1 LSIIS
6 EIAAKDPYSAAMALG
21 QFPHIL
27 LTIAHIVYF
36 ILICRNYVKK
46 IDMQREH
53 IPLWFRILLIFRALK
68 TVNTNNPNVTV
79 EFSCDPDIFFMYSQF
94 VMSLFHSIMWFI
106 ISCMASFY
114 AGRSAQPGGMLPFP

>member
-6 EIAAKDPYSAAMALG
+6 EIAAKDPYSVAMALG

-36 ILICRNYVKK
+36 ILTCRNYVKK

-79 EFSCDPDIFFMYSQF
+79 EFSCDPDIFY
-94 VMSLFHSIMWFI
+94 V
-106 ISCMASFY
+106 
-114 AGRSAQPGGMLPFP
+114 